1 MYCIAGNKYNFEIII
16 IYDGDCIYCDNFT
29 RFIAL
34 KKKIK
39 NVKLINA
46 RDSTNRLVKKIKKEF
61 NLDEGMVVVFGDK
74 KFYGSDALSF
84 LSSLELTSSSIS
96 FLLFFT
102 KYKLISKILYPFM
115 KFGRTVTLFFRGKK
129 RLS

>member
-1 MYCIAGNKYNFEIII
+1 MKNKKEEIII

-39 NVKLINA
+39 NVKLLNA
-46 RDSTNRLVKKIKKEF
+46 RVSSNRLVKKIKKEF
-61 NLDEGMVVVFGDK
+61 NLDEGMVVIFGDK
-74 KFYGSDALSF
+74 KFYGSDALCF
-84 LSSLELTSSSIS
+84 LSSLELSSSRIS

-115 KFGRTVTLFFRGKK
+115 KFGRTVTLFLRGKK

>member
-1 MYCIAGNKYNFEIII
+1 MKNKKEEIII

-46 RDSTNRLVKKIKKEF
+46 RDSSNRLVKKIKKEF
-61 NLDEGMVVVFGDK
+61 NLDEGMVVIFDNK
-74 KFYGSDALSF
+74 KFYGSDALCF
-84 LSSLELTSSSIS
+84 LSSLELTNSRIS

-102 KYKLISKILYPFM
+102 KYKLISEILYPFM
-115 KFGRTVTLFFRGKK
+115 KFGRTVTLLFRGK
-129 RLS
+129 